1 MLELCSTVLVEGL
14 LVNVLRES
22 KGIYILIVMRYKR
35 RNKECLL
42 DKSLHPSQ
50 NEKNHNM
57 KHVPKNPVGETTPN
71 SFSYAEAREVLALGW
86 AAGAK
91 ADAAAIREVA
101 RKNFILMS

>member
-1 MLELCSTVLVEGL
+1 
-14 LVNVLRES
+14 
-22 KGIYILIVMRYKR
+22 
-35 RNKECLL
+35 
-42 DKSLHPSQ
+42 
-50 NEKNHNM
+50 M